1 MGLFYC
7 FILWEGK
14 PTRLT
19 SHRLGSGIGR
29 SSSFSSSLHPDS
41 QGSGSQPSTYTLSKG
56 DQRRAALF
64 HSIMHPSGRSSPAFG
79 SPPFNPDSLS
89 QGTSDNISPEE
100 SASRKRLLDA
110 KAIEADK
117 NSLLLEQRTIESV
130 GCAISNKVARLAS
143 MMNDPQFQF
152 LSAEQQA
159 TIRNQWFVLFTRV
172 LYISIVFSYIL
183 KRLAR

>member
-1 MGLFYC
+1 
-7 FILWEGK
+7 
-14 PTRLT
+14 
-19 SHRLGSGIGR
+19 
-29 SSSFSSSLHPDS
+29 
-41 QGSGSQPSTYTLSKG
+41 
-56 DQRRAALF
+56 
-64 HSIMHPSGRSSPAFG
+64 MHPSGRSSPAFG

-89 QGTSDNISPEE
+89 QGSSDSISPEE
-100 SASRKRLLDA
+100 SASRKHLLDA
-110 KAIEADK
+110 KAVEADK
-117 NSLLLEQRTIESV
+117 NSLLLEQKTIESV

-172 LYISIVFSYIL
+172 LYMSIVFSYIL

>member
-29 SSSFSSSLHPDS
+29 SSSSSSSLHPDS

-172 LYISIVFSYIL
+172 LYMSIVFSYIL